1 MTTKL
6 HEAIKNSK
14 GISKLTNLVG
24 GEFEKV
30 VFATEAIINKNMK
43 NLSEEEKERS
53 INDKVYIENQIV
65 GIIEALKGGS
75 TIYSKFYEKTKKIEF
90 DVKEFDLDEF
100 TRKDYEN
107 DLEFEEKIE
116 KAEKE
121 FYEDL
126 NTNEELCNTLS
137 KIIDELE
144 ELENKFYKIINNNSY
159 ISNKINTLEEILS
172 DKEKYKKDSKTKKE
186 IIEKMK
192 KLFNE
197 IKKDIEKEN
206 IKTNNNSNNNEKEN
220 IKTNNNSNKKEETKK
235 DKKKK
240 GFLDYVVAPFKYVGE
255 KIGKAAS
262 FIGEKISNGFNKLKG
277 LFGKKETKETVK

>member
-90 DVKEFDLDEF
+90 DEKEFDLDEF

-126 NTNEELCNTLS
+126 NTNEELCNTSS

-172 DKEKYKKDSKTKKE
+172 DKEKFKKDSKTKKE

-197 IKKDIEKEN
+197 IKKDI
-206 IKTNNNSNNNEKEN
+206 EKEN